1 MENLASHFKKCSIMI
16 MIESKL
22 LESISKVFFY
32 EVLSVCY
39 CFRTAGGI
47 NAEENTRGGRCA
59 EGNGG

>member
-1 MENLASHFKKCSIMI
+1 

-47 NAEENTRGGRCA
+47 NAEENTRGGEMYRGKWGTENTIPEDA
-59 EGNGG
+59 R